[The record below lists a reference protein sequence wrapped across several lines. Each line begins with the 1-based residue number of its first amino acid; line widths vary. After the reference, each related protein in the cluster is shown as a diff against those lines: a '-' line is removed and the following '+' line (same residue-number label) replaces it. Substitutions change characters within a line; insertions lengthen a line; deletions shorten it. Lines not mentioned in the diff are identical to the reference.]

1 VAPVARVEPNRKW
14 FGNTRVISQDALESF
29 RGAVEAQASDP
40 TRFLMKRNKLPMSLI
55 ESHRDKV
62 NGVVQHAAKIAVEAQ
77 PFADVFG
84 SKAQYVISLTSKP
97 QYINITRRKRPKL
110 DFSSIEDLQART
122 DTMHDTYLERLE
134 QSKLLSGTSGDA
146 DADEQERNPDGDFA
160 AAREFIF
167 LKGTSKRIWVGCP
180 LSFVEAVLISCQ
192 NELYKVI
199 DSSDVILHVLGWLL
213 CSFARRRC

>member
-1 VAPVARVEPNRKW
+1 MSKSRERTSSTKAAIPSSPPQTNLTSRSAKKVKVLKRLTDGKATRNAKGDITQAASFQSRVAPVARVEPNRKW

-84 SKAQYVISLTSKP
+84 SKAQYVVPTL
-97 QYINITRRKRPKL
+97 RL
-110 DFSSIEDLQART
+110 SI
-122 DTMHDTYLERLE
+122 Y
-134 QSKLLSGTSGDA
+134 
-146 DADEQERNPDGDFA
+146 
-160 AAREFIF
+160 
-167 LKGTSKRIWVGCP
+167 
-180 LSFVEAVLISCQ
+180 
-192 NELYKVI
+192 
-199 DSSDVILHVLGWLL
+199 
-213 CSFARRRC
+213 